1 MRIHNTY
8 TREEFKALSSDQL
21 EKMLHDELD
30 KEQKDDA
37 LILMLLDVL
46 ENREPMVPSVA
57 PEEAWQTFV
66 ERYNTP
72 IAPELVI
79 RRKSTIRW
87 IGSVAAVIAL
97 FLVAFLGVPKAAGHN
112 NVIQLIASWT
122 DDFFYLSSSENPL
135 LQNEYVFKTNNPGLQ
150 RVYDAVVE
158 MGITDPVVPM
168 WIPKEYELVEIKKA
182 TIENG
187 NKLFVAF
194 ENGTSRITIYY
205 KISCDPR
212 ESNYPKDITDV
223 EIVEFNGTVVSVL
236 NNDSY
241 TTSIWQ
247 TNNIE
252 CMITTTEDSATTIR
266 IIKSIFYGESL

>member
-21 EKMLHDELD
+21 KKMLNDELD

-46 ENREPMVPSVA
+46 ENREPMVPSVVS
-57 PEEAWQTFV
+57 EEAWQTFV

-122 DDFFYLSSSENPL
+122 DDFFYLSSSENPS
-135 LQNEYVFKTNNPGLQ
+135 LQNEYVFKTNNSGLQ

-168 WIPKEYELVEIKKA
+168 WLPDGYELVEIKDSKTGNGRKLIA
-182 TIENG
+182 T
-187 NKLFVAF
+187 F
-194 ENGTSRITIYY
+194 ENKEFSITLYFRCTNNP
-205 KISCDPR
+205 KDS
-212 ESNYPKDITDV
+212 SYPKDSGNVSIIELSGV
-223 EIVEFNGTVVSVL
+223 SIYVVS
-236 NNDSY
+236 NRE
-241 TTSIWQ
+241 
-247 TNNIE
+247 NNIAIWNTRNSE
-252 CMITTTEDSATTIR
+252 CFITTDEDNQVMTAV
-266 IIKSIFYGESL
+266 IKSIFNGEKE